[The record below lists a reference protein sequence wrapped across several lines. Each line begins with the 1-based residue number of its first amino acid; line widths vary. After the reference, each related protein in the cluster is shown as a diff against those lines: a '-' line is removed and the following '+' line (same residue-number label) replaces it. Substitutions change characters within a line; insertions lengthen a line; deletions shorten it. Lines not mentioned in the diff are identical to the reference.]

1 MIVSWDWLSQYVD
14 LKMSHDELVD
24 RLTMSGLN
32 HEGTET
38 IGGDKAIDLEVTS
51 NRPDCLGHIGVAR
64 EVAVLF
70 ELPLKVPDPQPAVC
84 DRKTADFCSVE
95 IESPHCYRYTAR
107 LIHGAKVGP
116 SPDWMK
122 NRLAAIGCESINN
135 VVDVTNYVMF
145 ECGQPL
151 HAFDREKVKD
161 GKIIVRNAKA
171 EEQFAAIDHSTYKL
185 DQDMCVIADPDAAV
199 AIGGVMGGLDS
210 EISDATTEILVEAAY
225 FNQLSVRKTAR
236 QLNLFSPSSFRFE
249 RDIDSHQLDWA
260 SRRCCELILETAG
273 GVLLEGI
280 VDVGQPAKT
289 PPTVTLRFSQLKRIL
304 GIDIPADVSPRVLRE
319 LGMDVQDSGS
329 ESVTVVAPSWRKD
342 LTREIDLVEEVGRVY
357 GFDKVPDDAAVP
369 MAASYKQKSDR
380 VVEKVRGVLTA
391 AGFNEALTPSLVP
404 QKWSDAI
411 SPWTDQPAVHSS
423 QPMAGVVEKASQ
435 RQLGVVNCA
444 RRSIIPSLLEAKR
457 INQARSNPD
466 IHLFETA
473 QVYLPVAG
481 ETIPNQPVMLGVVT
495 DGDFASLKGA
505 LEAVLADIDPSKS
518 LEIASCEIDLFD
530 ASRRATLLID
540 GKVVGVLGEIS
551 DGGKKEFGLRSQTT
565 VAEVQLSALED
576 LAVLIPQH
584 VDQSPF
590 PPMSRD
596 FNFIVENSVH
606 WADLESTVR
615 GSGGELVESIEYLD
629 TFRDPKKDGA
639 DKKRLLLTVQ
649 LRSAT
654 ATLTGEQAEEVCQRI
669 IKGCADNHAAVL
681 LG

>member
-1 MIVSWDWLSQYVD
+1 MIVSWEWLSQYVD
-14 LKMSHDELVD
+14 LNMSHDELVD

-32 HEGTET
+32 HEGTDEV
-38 IGGDKAIDLEVTS
+38 GSDKAIDLEVTS

-70 ELPLKVPDPQPAVC
+70 ELPLSVPDPQPPVC

-95 IESPHCYRYTAR
+95 INSPHCYRYTAR

-116 SPDWMK
+116 SPDWLK
-122 NRLAAIGCESINN
+122 NRLAALKCESINN

-151 HAFDREKVKD
+151 HAFDREKIQD
-161 GKIIVRNAKA
+161 GKIIVRNANDG
-171 EEQFAAIDHSTYKL
+171 EQFAAIDHSTYKL
-185 DQDMCVIADPDAAV
+185 DADMCVVADPSGAV

-210 EISDATTEILVEAAY
+210 EISDSTTEILVEAAY
-225 FNQLSVRKTAR
+225 FNLLSVRKTAR
-236 QLNLFSPSSFRFE
+236 QLSLFSPSSFRFE
-249 RDIDSHQLDWA
+249 RDIDSWQLDWA

-273 GVLLEGI
+273 GVLLDGV
-280 VDVGQPAKT
+280 VDVGDKPVD
-289 PPTVTLRFSQLKRIL
+289 PPTVTLRLSQLKRVL
-304 GIDIPADVSPRVLRE
+304 GIEIPADLPAKILKD
-319 LGMDVQDSGS
+319 LGNEVKQSTG

-357 GFDKVPDDAAVP
+357 GFDKVPDNAAVP

-380 VVEKVRGVLTA
+380 VVEKVRRVLTA

-435 RQLGVVNCA
+435 RQLGIVNCA
-444 RRSIIPSLLEAKR
+444 RRSLIPSLLEAKR

-473 QVYLPVAG
+473 QVYLPVAD
-481 ETIPNQPVMLGVVT
+481 EAIPHQPVVLAAVT

-505 LEAVLADIDPSKS
+505 LEAVLADIDPASS
-518 LEIASCEIDLFD
+518 FEIGPCEVDLFD
-530 ASRRATLLID
+530 NSRRATLLIN
-540 GKVVGVLGEIS
+540 GKTVGLLGEIS
-551 DGGKKEFGLRSQTT
+551 DSGKKSFGLRSQTT

-596 FNFIVENSVH
+596 FNFVVENAVH

-615 GSGGELVESIEYLD
+615 NSGGELVESIQYLD
-629 TFRDPKKDGA
+629 TFRDAEKDGA
-639 DKKRLLLTVQ
+639 DKKRLLLNVQ
-649 LRSAT
+649 LRSAS
-654 ATLTGEQAEEVCQRI
+654 ATLTAEQAEEVCQKI
-669 IKGCADNHAAVL
+669 IKGCATNHSAVL